1 VTDGDPDAAGHRPV
15 TSGHRP
21 VTSVHRLRNGADRP
35 ETDSVP

>member
-1 VTDGDPDAAGHRPV
+1 MTDGDPDAAGHRPV